1 MHVLSLVLLLA
12 VSKLASAAPTPLFGL
27 DLGEININTDG
38 ETSDAGTVSVSQED
52 ITSTLVRPAL
62 FARVAYCSSPS
73 VLNMTCGEQCDAL
86 PNVKILVAGGDDG
99 LVPNFFVAHDV
110 DTDTIVVAHQGT
122 EPKNLLSDL
131 NDLNFLQVDANTT
144 VLPQANSKLA
154 VSDVSHGPGDS
165 SVTCRGRQ
173 DARRVRRYAREDS
186 RPRHVHRAVRT
197 GVDWG
202 EESAGHRA
210 QSGRGHCE
218 H

>member
-144 VLPQANSKLA
+144 VLPKANSKLA
-154 VSDVSHGPGDS
+154 ASCLTWSWVLISDLQRTSRCTTGSQTRKRGQPNS
-165 SVTCRGRQ
+165 SCPPC
-173 DARRVRRYAREDS
+173 S
-186 RPRHVHRAVRT
+186 PH
-197 GVDWG
+197 
-202 EESAGHRA
+202 
-210 QSGRGHCE
+210 
-218 H
+218 